1 MNLMPESLRGYQRA
15 WLVRDVVAGLT
26 LAAVAIPE
34 VMGYTS
40 IAQTPIVTGV
50 YTIIFPTLVFAL
62 LGSSRL
68 LVVGAD
74 SATAAIL
81 AAGLTGLGVSGLKPY
96 SQEWV
101 AWCSLVALICGVL
114 LILARLLKLGFIG
127 NFLSA
132 SVLIGFLSG
141 VGISVLTG
149 QVPDMLGVP
158 KSSGSWVEQQ
168 WGTITSV
175 PDASLA
181 TVAFGLGTVLLIL
194 GFKRFLPVVPGAVVA
209 VILSIVISTTT
220 DAKKHGVAVI
230 GSLQGGFPPVGLPG
244 GFSWSDVASATT
256 IAIGCFVLIL
266 AQSAA
271 TSRSFAAKHGERVD
285 INRDLV
291 GLSGASLAAGLTGT
305 FVVNGSPT
313 KTEILDEQ
321 KGRSQVATMTMAAVA
336 LLFVLFLTSLLTDMP
351 VAVLAGI
358 VFVIGLGLVD
368 VVGLRR
374 IRSRRMD
381 EFVIACVTGVVVF
394 AIGVEQGII
403 LAIVL
408 SLVEVIRRSYH
419 PGDFVVGEGPAE
431 QLSYTAA
438 AAGVQSRPG
447 LVVFRF
453 DATLF
458 YANATRFTD
467 DVKAVVEG
475 APTPVRW
482 LVLDCSSIDDVDYSS
497 GLELSDLITY
507 LHARGATL
515 GLAHLDDSLL
525 TTLRAYGVLDHVA
538 PHMVFS
544 TIEEAFG
551 AWEAR
556 PPEAS
561 APDDVVRRTGQE

>member
-1 MNLMPESLRGYQRA
+1 VDAVPESLRGYQRA

-81 AAGLTGLGVSGLKPY
+81 AAGLGGLGVSGLTPY
-96 SQEWV
+96 SQEWL

-149 QVPDMLGVP
+149 QLPSMLGVP
-158 KSSGSWVEQQ
+158 KSSGTWFQQQ
-168 WGTITSV
+168 WGTITSI
-175 PDASLA
+175 PDASVP
-181 TVAFGLGTVLLIL
+181 TVAFALGTVLLIV

-209 VILSIVISTTT
+209 VILSIVISAAT
-220 DAKKHGVAVI
+220 DAKSHGVAVI
-230 GSLQGGFPPVGLPG
+230 GSLNGGFPPVGLPG
-244 GFSWSDVASATT
+244 GLSWSDIASAST
-256 IAIGCFVLIL
+256 IAFACFVLIV

-285 INRDLV
+285 INRDLI

-321 KGRSQVATMTMAAVA
+321 KGRTQVANMTMAAVA

-358 VFVIGLGLVD
+358 VFMIGLGLVD
-368 VVGLRR
+368 VAGLRR
-374 IRSRRMD
+374 IRSRRLD

-394 AIGVEQGII
+394 AIGVEQGIL
-403 LAIVL
+403 LAVLL
-408 SLVEVIRRSYH
+408 SLLDVVRRAYE
-419 PGDFVVGEGPAE
+419 PGDFVVGEGAAD
-431 QLSYTAA
+431 QLSYTPAG
-438 AAGVQSRPG
+438 AGVQSRPG

-453 DATLF
+453 DAPVF
-458 YANATRFTD
+458 YANAARFSD
-467 DVKAVVEG
+467 DIKAVVDG

-482 LVLDCSSIDDVDYSS
+482 LVLDCSSVVDIDYSA
-497 GLELSDLITY
+497 GLELADLITY
-507 LHARGATL
+507 LLQHHVEF
-515 GLAHLDDSLL
+515 GLAHADDALL
-525 TTLRAYGVLDHVA
+525 ATLRTFGVLDRVA
-538 PHMVFS
+538 PDRIFSQIDEVF
-544 TIEEAFG
+544 A
-551 AWEAR
+551 AWETQQ
-556 PPEAS
+556 S
-561 APDDVVRRTGQE
+561 AQPGVMDNGS

>member
-1 MNLMPESLRGYQRA
+1 MNVMPESLRGYQRA
-15 WLVRDVVAGLT
+15 WLARDVVAGLT

-50 YTIIFPTLVFAL
+50 YTIIFPTVVFAL

-81 AAGLTGLGVSGLKPY
+81 AAGLAGLGMSGLTPY
-96 SQEWV
+96 SQEWL

-132 SVLIGFLSG
+132 SVLVGFLSG
-141 VGISVLTG
+141 VGISVLSG
-149 QVPDMLGVP
+149 QLPDMLGVP
-158 KSSGSWVEQQ
+158 KSSGTWFQQQ
-168 WGTITSV
+168 WDTLTSI
-175 PDASLA
+175 PDASAA
-181 TVAFGLGTVLLIL
+181 TVAFAVGTVLLAV
-194 GFKRFLPVVPGAVVA
+194 GFKRYLPVVPGAVVA
-209 VILSIVISTTT
+209 VVLSIVISTLT
-220 DAKKHGVAVI
+220 DATQHGVAVI

-244 GFSWSDVASATT
+244 GLGWSDVASASS
-256 IAIGCFVLIL
+256 IAFACFVLII

-321 KGRSQVATMTMAAVA
+321 KGRSQVANLTMSGVA
-336 LLFVLFLTSLLTDMP
+336 LLFVLFLTSLLKNMP

-358 VFVIGLGLVD
+358 VFMIGLGLVD
-368 VVGLRR
+368 VAGLRR
-374 IRSRRMD
+374 IRDRRLG
-381 EFVIACVTGVVVF
+381 EFVIAAVTGVVVF
-394 AIGVEQGII
+394 VIGVEQGIV
-403 LAIVL
+403 LAILL
-408 SLVEVIRRSYH
+408 SLVEVVRRAYH
-419 PGDFVVGEGPAE
+419 PGDFVVGDGPANE
-431 QLSYTAA
+431 LSYTRA
-438 AAGVQSRPG
+438 AAGAQSRPG
-447 LVVFRF
+447 LVIFRF

-458 YANATRFTD
+458 YANATRFVD
-467 DVKAVVEG
+467 DVKTVVEG

-482 LVLDCSSIDDVDYSS
+482 LVLDCSSVDDVDYSA
-497 GLELSDLITY
+497 GLELADLITY
-507 LHARGATL
+507 VHQRGASF
-515 GLAHLDDSLL
+515 GLAHPDDALL
-525 TTLRAYGVLDHVA
+525 ATLRTYGVLDHVA
-538 PHMVFS
+538 PELVFS
-544 TIEEAFG
+544 TIGEVFR

-556 PPEAS
+556 PPTDIR
-561 APDDVVRRTGQE
+561 PVDVVPPLTPR

>member
-1 MNLMPESLRGYQRA
+1 MDAVPESLRGYQRA

-81 AAGLTGLGVSGLKPY
+81 AAGLGGLGVSGLTPY
-96 SQEWV
+96 SQEWL

-149 QVPDMLGVP
+149 QLPSMLGVP
-158 KSSGSWVEQQ
+158 KSSGTWFQQQ
-168 WGTITSV
+168 WGTITSI
-175 PDASLA
+175 PDASVP
-181 TVAFGLGTVLLIL
+181 TVAFALGTVLLIV

-209 VILSIVISTTT
+209 VILSIVISAAT
-220 DAKKHGVAVI
+220 DAKSHGVAVI
-230 GSLQGGFPPVGLPG
+230 GSLNGGFPPVGLPG
-244 GFSWSDVASATT
+244 GLSWSDIASAST
-256 IAIGCFVLIL
+256 IAFACFVLIV

-285 INRDLV
+285 INRDLI

-321 KGRSQVATMTMAAVA
+321 KGRTQVANMTMAAVA

-358 VFVIGLGLVD
+358 VFMIGLGLVD
-368 VVGLRR
+368 VAGLRR
-374 IRSRRMD
+374 IRSRRLD

-394 AIGVEQGII
+394 AIGVEQGIL
-403 LAIVL
+403 LAVLL
-408 SLVEVIRRSYH
+408 SLLDVVRRAYE
-419 PGDFVVGEGPAE
+419 PGDFVVGEGAAD
-431 QLSYTAA
+431 QLSYTPAG
-438 AAGVQSRPG
+438 AGVQSRPG

-453 DATLF
+453 DAPVF
-458 YANATRFTD
+458 YANAARFSD
-467 DVKAVVEG
+467 DIKAVVDG

-482 LVLDCSSIDDVDYSS
+482 LVLDCSSVVDIDYSA
-497 GLELSDLITY
+497 GLEFADLITY
-507 LHARGATL
+507 LLQHHVEF
-515 GLAHLDDSLL
+515 GLAHADDALL
-525 TTLRAYGVLDHVA
+525 ATLRTFGVLDRVA
-538 PHMVFS
+538 PDRIFSQIDEVF
-544 TIEEAFG
+544 A
-551 AWEAR
+551 AWETQQ
-556 PPEAS
+556 S
-561 APDDVVRRTGQE
+561 AQPGVMDNGS

>member
-1 MNLMPESLRGYQRA
+1 MDAVPESLRGYQRA

-81 AAGLTGLGVSGLKPY
+81 AAGLGGLGVSGLTPY
-96 SQEWV
+96 SQEWL

-149 QVPDMLGVP
+149 QLPSMLGVP
-158 KSSGSWVEQQ
+158 KSSGTWFQQQ
-168 WGTITSV
+168 WGTITSI
-175 PDASLA
+175 PDASVP
-181 TVAFGLGTVLLIL
+181 TVAFALGTVLLIV

-209 VILSIVISTTT
+209 VILSIAISAAT
-220 DAKKHGVAVI
+220 DAKSHGVAVI
-230 GSLQGGFPPVGLPG
+230 GSLNGGFPPVGLPG
-244 GFSWSDVASATT
+244 GLSWSDIASAST
-256 IAIGCFVLIL
+256 IAFACFVLIV

-285 INRDLV
+285 INRDLI

-321 KGRSQVATMTMAAVA
+321 KGRTQVANMTMAAVA

-358 VFVIGLGLVD
+358 VFMIGLGLVD
-368 VVGLRR
+368 VAGLRR
-374 IRSRRMD
+374 IRSRRLD

-394 AIGVEQGII
+394 AIGVEQGIL
-403 LAIVL
+403 LAVLL
-408 SLVEVIRRSYH
+408 SLLDVVRRAYE
-419 PGDFVVGEGPAE
+419 PGDFVVGEGAAD
-431 QLSYTAA
+431 QLSYTPAG
-438 AAGVQSRPG
+438 AGVQSRPG

-453 DATLF
+453 DAPVF
-458 YANATRFTD
+458 YANAARFSD
-467 DVKAVVEG
+467 DIKAVVDG

-482 LVLDCSSIDDVDYSS
+482 LVLDCSSVVDIDYSA
-497 GLELSDLITY
+497 GLELADLITY
-507 LHARGATL
+507 LLQHHVEF
-515 GLAHLDDSLL
+515 GLAHADDALL
-525 TTLRAYGVLDHVA
+525 ATLRTFGVLDRVA
-538 PHMVFS
+538 PDRIFSQIDEVF
-544 TIEEAFG
+544 A
-551 AWEAR
+551 AWETQQ
-556 PPEAS
+556 S
-561 APDDVVRRTGQE
+561 AQPGVMDNGS

>member
-1 MNLMPESLRGYQRA
+1 VDAVPESLRGYQRA

-81 AAGLTGLGVSGLKPY
+81 AAGLGGLGVSGLTPY
-96 SQEWV
+96 SQEWL

-149 QVPDMLGVP
+149 QLPSMLGVP
-158 KSSGSWVEQQ
+158 KSSGTWFQQQ
-168 WGTITSV
+168 WGTITSI
-175 PDASLA
+175 PDASVP
-181 TVAFGLGTVLLIL
+181 TVAFALGTVLLIV

-209 VILSIVISTTT
+209 VILSIAISAAT
-220 DAKKHGVAVI
+220 DAKSHGVAVI
-230 GSLQGGFPPVGLPG
+230 GSLNGGFPPVGLPG
-244 GFSWSDVASATT
+244 GLSWSDIASAST
-256 IAIGCFVLIL
+256 IAFACFVLIV

-285 INRDLV
+285 INRDLI

-321 KGRSQVATMTMAAVA
+321 KGRTQVANMTMAAVA

-358 VFVIGLGLVD
+358 VFMIGLGLVD
-368 VVGLRR
+368 VAGLRR
-374 IRSRRMD
+374 IRSRRLD

-394 AIGVEQGII
+394 AIGVEQGIL
-403 LAIVL
+403 LAVLL
-408 SLVEVIRRSYH
+408 SLLDVVRRAYE
-419 PGDFVVGEGPAE
+419 PGDFVVGEGAAD
-431 QLSYTAA
+431 QLSYTPAG
-438 AAGVQSRPG
+438 AGVQSRPG

-453 DATLF
+453 DAPVF
-458 YANATRFTD
+458 YANAARFSD
-467 DVKAVVEG
+467 DIKAVVDG

-482 LVLDCSSIDDVDYSS
+482 LVLDCSSVVDIDYSA
-497 GLELSDLITY
+497 GLELADLITY
-507 LHARGATL
+507 LLQHHVEF
-515 GLAHLDDSLL
+515 GLAHADDALL
-525 TTLRAYGVLDHVA
+525 ATLRTFGVLDRVA
-538 PHMVFS
+538 PDRIFSQIDEVF
-544 TIEEAFG
+544 A
-551 AWEAR
+551 AWETQQ
-556 PPEAS
+556 S
-561 APDDVVRRTGQE
+561 AQPGVMDNGS

>member
-1 MNLMPESLRGYQRA
+1 VDAVPESLRGYQRA

-81 AAGLTGLGVSGLKPY
+81 AAGLGGLGVSGLTPY
-96 SQEWV
+96 SQEWL

-149 QVPDMLGVP
+149 QLPSMLGVP
-158 KSSGSWVEQQ
+158 KSSGTWFQQQ
-168 WGTITSV
+168 WGTITSI
-175 PDASLA
+175 PDASVP
-181 TVAFGLGTVLLIL
+181 TVAFALGTVALIV

-209 VILSIVISTTT
+209 VILSIVISAAT
-220 DAKKHGVAVI
+220 DAKSHGVAVI
-230 GSLQGGFPPVGLPG
+230 GSLNGGFPPVGLPG
-244 GFSWSDVASATT
+244 GLSWSDIASAST
-256 IAIGCFVLIL
+256 IAFACFVLIV

-285 INRDLV
+285 INRDLI

-321 KGRSQVATMTMAAVA
+321 KGRTQVANMTMAAVA

-358 VFVIGLGLVD
+358 VFMIGLGLVD
-368 VVGLRR
+368 VAGLRR
-374 IRSRRMD
+374 IRSRRLD

-394 AIGVEQGII
+394 AIGVEQGIL
-403 LAIVL
+403 LAVLL
-408 SLVEVIRRSYH
+408 SLLDVVRRAYE
-419 PGDFVVGEGPAE
+419 PGDFVVGEGAAD
-431 QLSYTAA
+431 QLSYTPAG
-438 AAGVQSRPG
+438 AGVQSRPG

-453 DATLF
+453 DAPVF
-458 YANATRFTD
+458 YANAARFSD
-467 DVKAVVEG
+467 DIKAVVDG

-482 LVLDCSSIDDVDYSS
+482 LVLDCSSVVDIDYSA
-497 GLELSDLITY
+497 GLELADLITY
-507 LHARGATL
+507 LLQHHVEF
-515 GLAHLDDSLL
+515 GLAHADDALL
-525 TTLRAYGVLDHVA
+525 ATLRTFGVLDRVA
-538 PHMVFS
+538 PDRIFSQIDEVF
-544 TIEEAFG
+544 A
-551 AWEAR
+551 AWETQQ
-556 PPEAS
+556 S
-561 APDDVVRRTGQE
+561 AQPGVMDNGS

>member
-1 MNLMPESLRGYQRA
+1 MNAMPESLRGYQRA

-26 LAAVAIPE
+26 LAAIGIPE

-40 IAQTPIVTGV
+40 IAETPIVTGV

-81 AAGLTGLGVSGLKPY
+81 AAGLGGLGVAGLTPY
-96 SQEWV
+96 SSEWL

-149 QVPDMLGVP
+149 QLPDMLGVP
-158 KSSGSWVEQQ
+158 KSGGNWFQQQ
-168 WGTITSV
+168 WSTITSI
-175 PDASLA
+175 PDASA
-181 TVAFGLGTVLLIL
+181 TTVAFALGTVLLIA

-209 VILSIVISTTT
+209 VILSIVISTLT
-220 DAKKHGVAVI
+220 DAEQHGVAVI

-244 GFSWSDVASATT
+244 GFSWSDVASASS
-256 IAIGCFVLIL
+256 IAFACFVLIV

-285 INRDLV
+285 INRDLI

-305 FVVNGSPT
+305 FVINGSPT

-321 KGRSQVATMTMAAVA
+321 KGRTQVANMTMAGVA
-336 LLFVLFLTSLLTDMP
+336 LLFVLFLTSLLTNMP

-358 VFVIGLGLVD
+358 VFMIGLGLVD
-368 VVGLRR
+368 VAGLRR

-394 AIGVEQGII
+394 AIGVEQGIV
-403 LAIVL
+403 LAVVL
-408 SLVEVIRRSYH
+408 SLLDVIRRAYH
-419 PGDFVVGEGPAE
+419 PGDFVVGQGPAHN
-431 QLSYTAA
+431 LDYAA
-438 AAGVQSRPG
+438 AKPGAQSRPG
-447 LVVFRF
+447 LVIFRF
-453 DATLF
+453 DASLF
-458 YANATRFTD
+458 YANATRLTD
-467 DVKAVVEG
+467 DIKAVVEG

-482 LVLDCSSIDDVDYSS
+482 MVLDCSSVDDVDYSA
-497 GLELSDLITY
+497 GLELAALIAY
-507 LHARGATL
+507 LRQRGADF
-515 GLAHLDDSLL
+515 GLAHPDDALL
-525 TTLRAYGVLDHVA
+525 ATLRTYGVLDHVA
-538 PHMVFS
+538 RDRIFS
-544 TIEEAFG
+544 TVDEVFV
-551 AWEAR
+551 AWTSQTPASVVPGELG
-556 PPEAS
+556 PPVA
-561 APDDVVRRTGQE
+561 